1 MKPISIY
8 SLLALLTFSLSAFA
22 QTVTH
27 GPVVGAV
34 TESSARVLVRTSAAA
49 SVQIQFSTSPDFTSP
64 IVSNVVNT
72 VQADTFFA
80 ITTASGLS
88 ANTLY
93 YYRPIIGGTP
103 TADVRQFKTFP
114 SPATPT
120 NFAFAFGSCQQDGQ
134 ATNSNIGRVFPFIAS
149 NLRRFDVDPD
159 IRFMMQMGDWGYPD
173 TTDTPAA
180 PANYFNLDYRLIQ
193 AAYMHHFQRTY
204 PMDSVFKVMP
214 IVYTHSDHDY
224 SNNNCDSTFPGREN
238 TLRGYQAMFPHYPL
252 GNASTSSGGVW
263 QKFRFGNAEFFVLDT
278 RATRDPNTNA
288 FPNLA
293 QWVANP
299 ASQTNPAGVR
309 LRFEAPA
316 THKIISDEQ
325 MNWLIQNLQSSTATW
340 KFIVS
345 AETFNPA
352 QRGIGET
359 ALLLQGSRFDPL
371 QTPQGIFRAAE
382 VAIDI
387 ADGWSGF
394 PASVE
399 QLVRAVRNANI
410 RNVIML
416 SADSHNVGTDDG
428 ANSLFPEFMAGGLD
442 QDNSRTVSLFE
453 TFGIFVWNKARQ
465 GLARN
470 NFNSAFG
477 RVSVFGNDSV
487 RVDYFDEF
495 GKFIDSYTQPAGHL
509 VATKGLTVAPLGANF
524 DTVRIGQVGQQ
535 AINLVNSGIDTIRIN
550 SISRLTPNRPSPFIV
565 NPQGATQLTFPLL
578 IPPGQTRMLG
588 LAFAP
593 QAQGFAADSVLI
605 VSDDPDNTVGLGAGI
620 YLAILTGRGATA
632 SGIGTTTGKPTDYVL
647 EQNYPNPFNPQT
659 TIGFAIPKS
668 ETVSL
673 VVYDALGRQVATLV
687 SERREAGRYEVPFDG
702 SRFASGVYFYQLK
715 AGTFTQTAK
724 MVLVK

>member
-1 MKPISIY
+1 MKHFWLILFVMLNLSG
-8 SLLALLTFSLSAFA
+8 LAIA

-34 TESSARVLVRTSAAA
+34 TDNSARVLVRTSAAA
-49 SVQIQFSTSPDFTSP
+49 TVQFQFSTSPAFTSP
-64 IVSNVVNT
+64 ILSNVVNT

-80 ITTASGLS
+80 IASVSGLS
-88 ANTLY
+88 PNTLY
-93 YYRPIIGGTP
+93 YYRPLINNVP

-114 SPATPT
+114 SPTAPT
-120 NFAFAFGSCQQDGQ
+120 NFAFAFGSCQQDGD
-134 ATNSNIGRVFPFIAS
+134 AINSNIGRVFPLIAG
-149 NLRRFDVDPD
+149 NLKRFSTDPE
-159 IRFMMQMGDWGYPD
+159 IRFMLHLGDWGYPD
-173 TTDTPAA
+173 TTDTPAN
-180 PANYFNLDYRLIQ
+180 PTNYFNLDYRRLQ
-193 AAYMHHFQRTY
+193 GVYLHHYQRTY

-224 SNNNCDSTFPGREN
+224 SNNNCDSTFPGRAN
-238 TLRGYQAMFPHYPL
+238 TLRAYQAMFPHYPL
-252 GNASTSSGGVW
+252 ANPSTSSGGVW

-278 RATRDPNTNA
+278 RATRDPNINA
-288 FPNLA
+288 FPNFLA
-293 QWVANP
+293 WLANP
-299 ASQTNPAGVR
+299 ASQTNPNGVR

-316 THKIISDEQ
+316 NHKIISDEQ
-325 MNWLIQNLQSSTATW
+325 MNWLIQNLQASTATW

-359 ALLLQGSRFDPL
+359 ALLLQGSRFDPI

-410 RNVIML
+410 RNVIVL
-416 SADSHNVGTDDG
+416 SGDSHNVGTDDG

-453 TFGIFVWNKARQ
+453 TFGIFVWNQARQ
-465 GLARN
+465 GLDRN

-495 GKFIDSYTQPAGHL
+495 GAFIGSYTQPAGHL

-524 DTVRIGQVGQQ
+524 DTVIVGQVGQQ
-535 AINLVNSGIDTIRIN
+535 ALNLVNSGIDTIRIN
-550 SISRLTPNRPSPFIV
+550 SISRLTPSRPSPFIV
-565 NPQGATQLTFPLL
+565 NPPGPAQLSFPLL
-578 IPPGQTRMLG
+578 IPPGQSRILAF
-588 LAFAP
+588 AFAP
-593 QAQGFAADSVLI
+593 QTQGFAADTVLI
-605 VSDDPDNTVGLGAGI
+605 VSDDPDNTVGLGAGV
-620 YLAILTGRGATA
+620 YLAILTGRGVTA
-632 SGIGTTTGKPTDYVL
+632 SGVGTSLGKPTDYIL

-659 TIGFAIPKS
+659 TIGFALPKP
-668 ETVSL
+668 EQVSL
-673 VVYDALGRQVATLV
+673 IVYDALGRKVATLV
-687 SERREAGRYEVPFDG
+687 NERREAGRYEVRFDG
-702 SRFASGVYFYQLK
+702 SRLASGVYFYQLK